1 MTTMP
6 HPEQLSLGVSL
17 NDDATFD
24 NFYASPGSAN
34 AQTLELLRDQAE
46 GGGEGFI
53 YLWGGPGVGLTHLLQ
68 AAGHLAQDSGLSIQY
83 LPLCDL
89 VGFAPEALFDGL
101 ENVDYLC
108 LDGLEA
114 IAGQVNWE
122 EALFHL
128 YNRLRECGSRLLVAA
143 VQGPRELSVVL
154 PDLRSRLQWGV
165 TCQVHP
171 LSDEDKQNAL
181 RHRAR
186 ARGLE
191 LSEEVAHYILQRV
204 PRDMNELFCYL
215 QRLDHASLAEQRK
228 LTIPFV
234 KKVLNL

>member
-1 MTTMP
+1 MP
-6 HPEQLSLGVSL
+6 TPQQLSLSVSL

-24 NFYASPGSAN
+24 NFYAPEGATN
-34 AQTLELLRDQAE
+34 ARTLALLKAQA
-46 GGGEGFI
+46 GGQGEPFI
-53 YLWGGPGVGLTHLLQ
+53 YLWGQPGVGLTHLLQ
-68 AAGHLAQDSGLSIQY
+68 AAGHEAQDAGLSIQY
-83 LPLCDL
+83 LPLREL
-89 VGFAPEALFDGL
+89 VGFAPHELLEGL
-101 ENVDYLC
+101 EYLDLVC
-108 LDGLEA
+108 LDGLEV
-114 IAGQVNWE
+114 IAGKPDWE

-128 YNRLRECGSRLLVAA
+128 FNRLRDAQKHLLVAA
-143 VQGPRELSVVL
+143 VQGPQELPVTL

-165 TCQVHP
+165 TCQVQA

-191 LSEEVAHYILQRV
+191 LSGDVAHYILQRV